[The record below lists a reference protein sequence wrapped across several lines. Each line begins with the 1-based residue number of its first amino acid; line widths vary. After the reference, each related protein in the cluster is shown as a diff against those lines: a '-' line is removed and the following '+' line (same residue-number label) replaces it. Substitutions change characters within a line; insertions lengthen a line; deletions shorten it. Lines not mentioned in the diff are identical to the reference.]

1 MGSSIST
8 STSSSS
14 SFSSSDS
21 FLDRKSSLSSEL
33 DELLYKAMNMSW
45 RDKARMFREFYY
57 PYHISLTGNYYP
69 RYKITGG
76 MESGTSHVSYLARP
90 YYSYHVPSCYRGF
103 SVCLCPKDVGSD
115 TEASL
120 SQPSEEVTENPR
132 PSNGGPEQGGAIYV
146 VVTNTGRPLCSQLI

>member
-1 MGSSIST
+1 MGVPHTAQFLSRPDPNDTKMATCSY
-8 STSSSS
+8 
-14 SFSSSDS
+14 SSSDS

-57 PYHISLTGNYYP
+57 PYHIALTGNYYP

-103 SVCLCPKDVGSD
+103 SK
-115 TEASL
+115 
-120 SQPSEEVTENPR
+120 
-132 PSNGGPEQGGAIYV
+132 YV
-146 VVTNTGRPLCSQLI
+146 YVRKM